1 MDQVAEIKEKID
13 IVSLIQQFVPLKK
26 MGRHFKAN
34 CPFHGEKT
42 PSFVVSPERQ
52 IWKCFG
58 CQKGGDAYTFLM
70 EYERMEF
77 PEALRIL
84 AEKAGVQLVQK
95 GFDTNAA
102 SKKETIYK
110 LNAFAAEFYHYIL
123 TRLPAGK
130 NALHYLNESR
140 RIKPQTIETYK
151 LGFAPLSGN
160 ALVQYLIK
168 KKKIK
173 SEDILEA
180 GLASTWSGNI
190 VDFFQGRVI
199 FPLHDHR
206 GNIIGFSGRIMDA
219 NAKTAKYINTRET
232 LVYHKG
238 SVFFGLDSSKEAIK
252 KNNKAIIMEGELD
265 VIAAFQ
271 EGVTNTVA
279 IKGTALTEEQVNLL
293 SRFTTNIALCLD
305 GDSAGQEA
313 MKRSLA
319 VIEKKGLTTTAIVLP
334 NGKDPD
340 EAIKT
345 DPVIFKKAVEH
356 DIPVYDVLLDIL
368 VKKYSVNTAQG
379 KKNIGDEFLPFLS
392 YISNE
397 IIKEHYLRLLSKSID
412 VSPEVLLKEMER
424 LQKKEIITQEVFV
437 PKYQERSREEVME
450 EYLVSLVVQYQN
462 PHVLLAEIKNMITD
476 YPWITPSLQK
486 IFTNLDLFFARETLF
501 STKAFLAF
509 LPQELVQSFDAC
521 YLLSIPAFQNNE
533 AYIQE
538 VKKVAND
545 LYVLGLKR
553 QMKHITEQIHQYE
566 KESNEEK
573 MMDLQ
578 QQLTPLLEKLVKRG
592 VK

>member
-1 MDQVAEIKEKID
+1 
-13 IVSLIQQFVPLKK
+13 
-26 MGRHFKAN
+26 
-34 CPFHGEKT
+34 
-42 PSFVVSPERQ
+42 
-52 IWKCFG
+52 
-58 CQKGGDAYTFLM
+58 
-70 EYERMEF
+70 
-77 PEALRIL
+77 
-84 AEKAGVQLVQK
+84 
-95 GFDTNAA
+95 
-102 SKKETIYK
+102 
-110 LNAFAAEFYHYIL
+110 
-123 TRLPAGK
+123 
-130 NALHYLNESR
+130 
-140 RIKPQTIETYK
+140 
-151 LGFAPLSGN
+151 
-160 ALVQYLIK
+160 
-168 KKKIK
+168 
-173 SEDILEA
+173 
-180 GLASTWSGNI
+180 
-190 VDFFQGRVI
+190 
-199 FPLHDHR
+199 
-206 GNIIGFSGRIMDA
+206 
-219 NAKTAKYINTRET
+219 
-232 LVYHKG
+232 
-238 SVFFGLDSSKEAIK
+238 VFFGLDSSKEAIK

-379 KKNIGDEFLPFLS
+379 KKNIVDEFLPFLS

-486 IFTNLDLFFARETLF
+486 IFTNLDLFFARETFF

-533 AYIQE
+533 TYIQE

-553 QMKHITEQIHQYE
+553 QMRHITEQIHQYE